1 MFTNGLPYHL
11 SDHFAI
17 YGIVDLHASHDSRAK
32 RTECEGR
39 RADLGKL
46 RDALA
51 LEERAAVTQLEQV
64 ALDRDKAEQMRMA
77 EEQLADALRRE
88 QRTLRARNR
97 RRQAL
102 RQAVYGADALFADD
116 IALAL
121 GQRLLAEPVPHA
133 TVAIGSYEGLHG
145 VGGSQAWRVVA
156 AGRAPRVGGL
166 VVPGPGSMAAWL

>member
-17 YGIVDLHASHDSRAK
+17 YGIVDLHESHESRAK
-32 RTECEGR
+32 RAECEGR

-88 QRTLRARNR
+88 QRTLERGTGGAR
-97 RRQAL
+97 
-102 RQAVYGADALFADD
+102 
-116 IALAL
+116 
-121 GQRLLAEPVPHA
+121 PC
-133 TVAIGSYEGLHG
+133 
-145 VGGSQAWRVVA
+145 
-156 AGRAPRVGGL
+156 GRA
-166 VVPGPGSMAAWL
+166 SMARMHCSAKASTSPWPA